1 MCHEIDI
8 SCHSTRVLLYFFNY
22 LYLQFIVD
30 LLILLE
36 IEFFFMRHEKYFY
49 LNRFNYSRCLYQFTL
64 VEWKTYSLFLLFF
77 STNNICMFVCVCVYL
92 HWSFTVID
100 KKKLCKHK
108 WNVLLTAKG
117 NKSNVM
123 KAITYLQE
131 KRIKDGVGLMQD
143 KQF

>member
-1 MCHEIDI
+1 MI
-8 SCHSTRVLLYFFNY
+8 
-22 LYLQFIVD
+22 
-30 LLILLE
+30 
-36 IEFFFMRHEKYFY
+36 
-49 LNRFNYSRCLYQFTL
+49 
-64 VEWKTYSLFLLFF
+64 
-77 STNNICMFVCVCVYL
+77 VCVCVYL